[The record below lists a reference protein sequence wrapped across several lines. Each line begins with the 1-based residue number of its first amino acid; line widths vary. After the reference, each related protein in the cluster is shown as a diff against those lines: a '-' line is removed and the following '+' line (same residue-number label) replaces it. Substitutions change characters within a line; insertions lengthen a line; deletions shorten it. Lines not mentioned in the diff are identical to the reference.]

1 MINEIAHNGQDKMF
15 EDIKRILR
23 EISISEAR
31 SQIDKRQ
38 LSYRIRQYH
47 KAYRIKQAQIKLR
60 IQSQNTK
67 NK

>member
-23 EISISEAR
+23 EISVSEAR

-38 LSYRIRQYH
+38 LSYRIRQYQ